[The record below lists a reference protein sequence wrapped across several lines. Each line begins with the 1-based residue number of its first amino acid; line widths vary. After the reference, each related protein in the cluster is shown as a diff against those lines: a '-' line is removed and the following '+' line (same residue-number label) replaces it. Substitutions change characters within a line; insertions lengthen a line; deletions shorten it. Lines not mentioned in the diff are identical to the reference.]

1 MLLNLFTPAFRT
13 RLRHL
18 ARTVAGREARV
29 LAAKLSP
36 LLSVFGAVFVLQFFP
51 GYGYVTL
58 AFVICTALLLG
69 SAIAFAV
76 PAPFIALLRFIAA
89 DPSKVVLWGKRSQ
102 GRRGG
107 S

>member
-1 MLLNLFTPAFRT
+1 MAV
-13 RLRHL
+13 LRCDPVSVWRCEL
-18 ARTVAGREARV
+18 VAELGRE
-29 LAAKLSP
+29 L
-36 LLSVFGAVFVLQFFP
+36 GAVFKCEPLAVLMRILIP
-51 GYGYVTL
+51 GYGYLTL

-69 SAIAFAV
+69 AAVAFAV
-76 PAPFIALLRFIAA
+76 PAPFIALLRCIAA